1 MTLSVWTITRKSLIT
16 KYAVVML
23 ARATRRALLQ
33 ILANI
38 LEGEFMSSIG
48 NFEAARALVTQPGS
62 LLEVGQVD
70 VAGQSL
76 LGYVNAPSSMRDLWM
91 LATWHGEAEYMVYLD
106 ERMTYQIGRAH
117 V

>member
-23 ARATRRALLQ
+23 ARATRQALLQ
-33 ILANI
+33 TLANI

-70 VAGQSL
+70 VAVSYTHL
-76 LGYVNAPSSMRDLWM
+76 PSPRDRTRSRMPSS
-91 LATWHGEAEYMVYLD
+91 A
-106 ERMTYQIGRAH
+106 
-117 V
+117 